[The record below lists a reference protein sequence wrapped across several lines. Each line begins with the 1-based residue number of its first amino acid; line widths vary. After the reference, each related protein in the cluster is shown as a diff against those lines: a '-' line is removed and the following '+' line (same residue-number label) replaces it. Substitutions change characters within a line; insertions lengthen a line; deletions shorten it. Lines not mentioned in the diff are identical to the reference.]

1 MEANRLAEL
10 LKARTFPQWT
20 ANETAVGKEWLM
32 RHADDWDDV
41 ELNVQVGSTPAA
53 LEGLNDATL
62 RQMQINSAKRID
74 MLAKRGG
81 YAAIVEAKVRVTLM
95 TVGQLYGY
103 RVLLEA
109 DRPTLA
115 ITQLWGIGVYAIL
128 DAPLIFDE
136 LDLQLELYPQ
146 LVLPEPSK
154 VA

>member
-1 MEANRLAEL
+1 MQSERLTEL
-10 LKARTFPQWT
+10 LNARTWPQWT
-20 ANETAVGKEWLM
+20 ANETAVGKEWLK
-32 RHADDWDDV
+32 RHSDDWDDV
-41 ELNVQVGSTPAA
+41 ELNLQVGSVPGPQA
-53 LEGLNDATL
+53 GLHDATL
-62 RQMQINSAKRID
+62 KQMQINSAKRID

-128 DAPLIFDE
+128 DAALVFDQ
-136 LDLQLELYPQ
+136 LDLSLELYPE
-146 LVLPEPSK
+146 LILPEPTR